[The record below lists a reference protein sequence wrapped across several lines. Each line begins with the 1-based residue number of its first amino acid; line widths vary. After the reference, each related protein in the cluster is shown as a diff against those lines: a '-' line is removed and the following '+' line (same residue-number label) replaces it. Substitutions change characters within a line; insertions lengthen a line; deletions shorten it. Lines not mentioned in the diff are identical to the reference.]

1 MNKLKS
7 LFMFTKQ
14 QRRGIL
20 SLITLMVLIQIS
32 YFIWASK
39 KTTLENESDTSWLA
53 MQTVID
59 SLKNK
64 PEITKT
70 TIYPFN
76 PNFITDYKGYK
87 LGMKLEEINRLHAY
101 REQNK
106 FVNSAK
112 EFQNVTG
119 VSDSLLNVISP
130 YFKFPD
136 WVNKQK
142 NYPNYKE
149 NIKFQKVN
157 RIVQKDIND
166 ASSEDLIKLYGIG
179 PALSDRILK
188 QKEQLGGFVSMKQM
202 ESIWGLSPEV
212 IENLNKYFVVESI
225 PSVKKININSLS
237 TKELAKFPYFNYTI
251 AKEVVTFRSMNGEIK
266 SIEDLAKIKGF
277 PVEKIEFI
285 ALYLEF

>member
-20 SLITLMVLIQIS
+20 SLIILMVLIQIS

-188 QKEQLGGFVSMKQM
+188 QKEQLGGFVSMEQM

-212 IENLNKYFVVESI
+212 IENLNKHFVVQSI